1 MAFSPLSPHFVR
13 HLPRRGRQAVS
24 FRNHFLTCPTGEGVS
39 ECNELTEGEINLK
52 YSLHFLSKDT
62 LMRNSSKIIFMICSI
77 LLISGICL
85 RLALPSSTPLRLPQP
100 TPTQSI
106 LLLPLDSRPV
116 CSTMVQKLGAL
127 AGLNV
132 ILPPKACLDNYR
144 TPSDRQKLLQWL
156 QINQSKYDYSIIS
169 ADNLLHGGLLAARMN
184 TATPTEEDALLKHL
198 QQLSP
203 AKQQAIFSVIPRL
216 LVSDQLLPD
225 RWYQYQLMRYSQL
238 ADMVRITGSFALT
251 QELRRTEAK
260 IPAKVLDKYRSR
272 YQQSDRFNLGLLQLA
287 TDDRQITFGQDDAS
301 PIGLPHASAVKIQS
315 SIAAQKLQQQA
326 QLTYGA
332 DEIASLLLTRYYLQ
346 QSSWQPK
353 VYLHYTSPKAEGADM
368 PYMAVCVGA
377 ALRNQLKLMGASE
390 ASTPDSADLIC
401 YVNCGNDDFR
411 PSAKQAQEL
420 QQMLDKGYKVALID
434 SSANF
439 EAEELMLPQLLA
451 NNVQIN
457 KLAAYAAW
465 NTFSNSSGT
474 ALAQGLLF
482 CGRLRQL
489 QTAGADT
496 ERLAALYA
504 ANLNFTAERIL
515 EDYYYQKLVHPKL
528 RQKLEAF
535 GINPVEL
542 ASEDKTKT
550 EQYIQGKLSLQAY
563 KLLHD
568 NLGRTPFYQQNGH
581 SYYLRDLSVGTKLPW
596 ARIFEVELQV
606 WTDTGVKT
614 E

>member
-1 MAFSPLSPHFVR
+1 
-13 HLPRRGRQAVS
+13 
-24 FRNHFLTCPTGEGVS
+24 
-39 ECNELTEGEINLK
+39 
-52 YSLHFLSKDT
+52 
-62 LMRNSSKIIFMICSI
+62 MRNSSKIIFIICTI
-77 LLISGICL
+77 MLISGICL
-85 RLALPSSTPLRLPQP
+85 RLALPSSIPLRLAQP
-100 TPTQSI
+100 TPTQSV

-132 ILPPKACLDNYR
+132 ILPPKSYLDNYQ
-144 TPSDRQKLLQWL
+144 TPSGRQKLFPWL
-156 QINQSKYDYSIIS
+156 QKNQPFYDYSIIS
-169 ADNLLHGGLLAARMN
+169 ADNLLHGGLLAARRN
-184 TATPTEEDALLKHL
+184 TATPSEEDELLK
-198 QQLSP
+198 QLRQLP
-203 AKQQAIFSVIPRL
+203 ITRQQAIFSVIPRL

-238 ADMVRITGSFALT
+238 ADIVRITGSFALT

-272 YQQSDRFNLGLLQLA
+272 YQQSDRFNMGLLTLA
-287 TDDRQITFGQDDAS
+287 TDDRRITFGQDDAS
-301 PIGLPHASAVKIQS
+301 PIGLPHASAVKLQS
-315 SIAAQKLQQQA
+315 SIAAKKLQQQA

-332 DEIASLLLTRYYLQ
+332 DEIASLLLVRYYLQ
-346 QSSWQPK
+346 QSNWQPK
-353 VYLHYTSPKAEGADM
+353 VYLHYASPKAEGADM

-377 ALRNQLKLMGASE
+377 ALRNQLKLIGASE
-390 ASTPDSADLIC
+390 VSTPDSADLIC

-420 QQMLDKGYKVALID
+420 QQMLNQGYRVALVD

-439 EAEELMLPQLLA
+439 EAEELLLPQLLA
-451 NNVQIN
+451 NNVPIN

-496 ERLAALYA
+496 DQLAALYA

-515 EDYYYQKLVHPKL
+515 EDYYYQKLVHPQL
-528 RQKLEAF
+528 RQTLEAF
-535 GINPVEL
+535 GTNPVEL
-542 ASEDKTKT
+542 DSEDKTAT

-563 KLLHD
+563 RLLHD
-568 NLGRTPFYQQNGH
+568 NLGRTPFYQQNGQR
-581 SYYLRDLSVGTKLPW
+581 YYLRDLSVGVKLPW
-596 ARIFEVELQV
+596 ARIFEAELQV
-606 WTDTGVKT
+606 CTHTGVKT

>member
-1 MAFSPLSPHFVR
+1 
-13 HLPRRGRQAVS
+13 
-24 FRNHFLTCPTGEGVS
+24 
-39 ECNELTEGEINLK
+39 
-52 YSLHFLSKDT
+52 
-62 LMRNSSKIIFMICSI
+62 MRNSSKIIFIICSI

-85 RLALPSSTPLRLPQP
+85 RLALPSSTPLRLKQP
-100 TPTQSI
+100 APTQSI

-156 QINQSKYDYSIIS
+156 QTNQPKYDYSIIS

-184 TATPTEEDALLKHL
+184 TATPSEEDELLE
-198 QQLSP
+198 QLP
-203 AKQQAIFSVIPRL
+203 ITRQQAIFSVIPRL

-260 IPAKVLDKYRSR
+260 IPPKVLEKYRSR
-272 YQQSDRFNLGLLQLA
+272 YQQSDRFNLGLLKLA
-287 TDDRQITFGQDDAS
+287 TDDRRITFGQDDAS
-301 PIGLPHASAVKIQS
+301 PIGLPHASAVKLQS

-332 DEIASLLLTRYYLQ
+332 DEIASLLLVRYYLQ
-346 QSSWQPK
+346 QSNWQPK
-353 VYLHYTSPKAEGADM
+353 VYLHYSSPKAEGADM

-377 ALRNQLKLMGASE
+377 ALRNQLKLIGASE
-390 ASTPDSADLIC
+390 VSTPDSADLIC

-420 QQMLDKGYKVALID
+420 QQMLDQDYKVALID
-434 SSANF
+434 SSTNF
-439 EAEELMLPQLLA
+439 EAEELLLPQLLA
-451 NNVQIN
+451 NNVPIN

-489 QTAGADT
+489 QTAGADP
-496 ERLAALYA
+496 ERLAALFA

-515 EDYYYQKLVHPKL
+515 EDYYYQKLVHPQL
-528 RQKLEAF
+528 RQTLEAF
-535 GINPVEL
+535 GTNPVEL
-542 ASEDKTKT
+542 DSEDKTAT

-568 NLGRTPFYQQNGH
+568 NLGRTPFYQQNGQ
-581 SYYLRDLSVGTKLPW
+581 SYYLRDLSVGAKLPW

>member
-1 MAFSPLSPHFVR
+1 
-13 HLPRRGRQAVS
+13 
-24 FRNHFLTCPTGEGVS
+24 
-39 ECNELTEGEINLK
+39 
-52 YSLHFLSKDT
+52 
-62 LMRNSSKIIFMICSI
+62 MRNLSKIILIICSI
-77 LLISGICL
+77 LLVKGLCL
-85 RLALPSSTPLRLPQP
+85 HQALPSSTPLQLAQP
-100 TPTQSI
+100 TPTQSV

-116 CSTMVQKLGAL
+116 CSTMVQKLGTL

-132 ILPPKACLDNYR
+132 ILPPKSYLDNYQ
-144 TPSDRQKLLQWL
+144 TPSDRQKLFQWL
-156 QINQSKYDYSIIS
+156 QTNQLLCDYSIIS

-184 TATPTEEDALLKHL
+184 TATPSEEDELLK
-198 QQLSP
+198 QLRQLP
-203 AKQQAIFSVIPRL
+203 ITKQQAIFSVIPRL

-272 YQQSDRFNLGLLQLA
+272 YQQSDRFNLGLLKLA
-287 TDDRQITFGQDDAS
+287 TDDRRITFGQDDAS
-301 PIGLPHASAVKIQS
+301 PIGLPHASAVKLQS
-315 SIAAQKLQQQA
+315 SIAAQQKQKQA

-332 DEIASLLLTRYYLQ
+332 DEIATLLLTRYYLQ
-346 QSSWQPK
+346 QSGWQPK
-353 VYLHYTSPKAEGADM
+353 VYLHYASPEAEGADM

-377 ALRNQLKLMGASE
+377 ALRNQLKLMGVSE
-390 ASTPDSADLIC
+390 VSTPDSADLIC

-411 PSAKQAQEL
+411 PSAKQVQEL
-420 QQMLDKGYKVALID
+420 RQMLDQGYKVALVD

-439 EAEELMLPQLLA
+439 EAEELLLPQLLA
-451 NNVQIN
+451 NNVQVN

-496 ERLAALYA
+496 ERLAALFA

-515 EDYYYQKLVHPKL
+515 EDYYYQKLVHPQL

-542 ASEDKTKT
+542 DSEDKTAT

-568 NLGRTPFYQQNGH
+568 NLGRTPFYQQNGQ
-581 SYYLRDLSVGTKLPW
+581 SYYLRDLSVGAKLPW

-606 WTDTGVKT
+606 WTHTGVKT

>member
-1 MAFSPLSPHFVR
+1 
-13 HLPRRGRQAVS
+13 
-24 FRNHFLTCPTGEGVS
+24 
-39 ECNELTEGEINLK
+39 
-52 YSLHFLSKDT
+52 
-62 LMRNSSKIIFMICSI
+62 MRNSSKIIFIICTI
-77 LLISGICL
+77 MLISGIYL
-85 RLALPSSTPLRLPQP
+85 RLSLPSSTPLQLAQP
-100 TPTQSI
+100 TSTQSV

-116 CSTMVQKLGAL
+116 CSTMVQKLGTL

-132 ILPPKACLDNYR
+132 ILPPKSYLDNYQ
-144 TPSDRQKLLQWL
+144 TPSDRQKLFQWL
-156 QINQSKYDYSIIS
+156 QTNQLLCDYSIIS

-184 TATPTEEDALLKHL
+184 TATPSEEDELLKQL
-198 QQLSP
+198 QELP
-203 AKQQAIFSVIPRL
+203 ITKQQAIFSVIPRL

-272 YQQSDRFNLGLLQLA
+272 YQQSDRFNLGLLKLA

-301 PIGLPHASAVKIQS
+301 PIGLPHASAVRLQS
-315 SIAAQKLQQQA
+315 SITAQQKQKQA

-332 DEIASLLLTRYYLQ
+332 DEIATMLLTRYYLQ
-346 QSSWQPK
+346 QSGWQPK
-353 VYLHYTSPKAEGADM
+353 VYLHYASPEAEGTDM

-390 ASTPDSADLIC
+390 VSTPDSADLIC
-401 YVNCGNDDFR
+401 YVNCGNDDYR
-411 PSAKQAQEL
+411 PSAKQAQEI
-420 QQMLDKGYKVALID
+420 QQLLDQGYKIALVD

-439 EAEELMLPQLLA
+439 EAEELLLPQLLA
-451 NNVQIN
+451 NNVQVN

-489 QTAGADT
+489 QAAGADT

-515 EDYYYQKLVHPKL
+515 EDYYYQKLVHPPL
-528 RQKLEAF
+528 RQTLEAF
-535 GINPVEL
+535 GTNPVEL
-542 ASEDKTKT
+542 SSADKTAT

-563 KLLHD
+563 RLLHD
-568 NLGRTPFYQQNGH
+568 NLGRTPFYQQNGQ
-581 SYYLRDLSVGTKLPW
+581 SYYLRDLSVGAKLPW

-606 WTDTGVKT
+606 WTYTGVKT

>member
-1 MAFSPLSPHFVR
+1 
-13 HLPRRGRQAVS
+13 
-24 FRNHFLTCPTGEGVS
+24 
-39 ECNELTEGEINLK
+39 
-52 YSLHFLSKDT
+52 
-62 LMRNSSKIIFMICSI
+62 MRNSSKIILTICSI
-77 LLISGICL
+77 LLVAGICL
-85 RLALPSSTPLRLPQP
+85 RLSLPSSTPLKPAQP
-100 TPTQSI
+100 KATQSV

-116 CSTMVQKLGAL
+116 CSTMVQKLGTL
-127 AGLNV
+127 AGPNV
-132 ILPPKACLDNYR
+132 ILPPKSYLDNYQ
-144 TPSDRQKLLQWL
+144 TPSDRQKLFQWL
-156 QINQSKYDYSIIS
+156 QTNQPKYNYSIIS

-184 TATPTEEDALLKHL
+184 TATPSEEDDLLKQL
-198 QQLSP
+198 QELP
-203 AKQQAIFSVIPRL
+203 ITKQQAIFSVIPRL

-272 YQQSDRFNLGLLQLA
+272 YQQSDRFNLGLLKLA

-301 PIGLPHASAVKIQS
+301 PIGLPHASAVRLQS
-315 SIAAQKLQQQA
+315 SITAQQKQKQA

-332 DEIASLLLTRYYLQ
+332 DEIATLLLTRYYLQ
-346 QSSWQPK
+346 QSGWQPR
-353 VYLHYTSPKAEGADM
+353 VYLHYASPKAEGADM

-377 ALRNQLKLMGASE
+377 ALRNQLQLLGATE
-390 ASTPDSADLIC
+390 VTTPAAADLIC

-411 PSAKQAQEL
+411 PSAKQVQEL
-420 QQMLDKGYKVALID
+420 RQMLDQGYKVALVD

-439 EAEELMLPQLLA
+439 EAEELLLPQLLA
-451 NNVQIN
+451 NNVQVN

-489 QTAGADT
+489 QAADADT
-496 ERLAALYA
+496 DRLAALYA

-528 RQKLEAF
+528 RQTLEAF
-535 GINPVEL
+535 GTNPVKL
-542 ASEDKTKT
+542 DSEDKTAT

-568 NLGRTPFYQQNGH
+568 NLGRTPFYQQNGQ
-581 SYYLRDLSVGTKLPW
+581 SYYLRDLSVGIKLPW

-606 WTDTGVKT
+606 WTHTGVKT

>member
-1 MAFSPLSPHFVR
+1 
-13 HLPRRGRQAVS
+13 
-24 FRNHFLTCPTGEGVS
+24 
-39 ECNELTEGEINLK
+39 
-52 YSLHFLSKDT
+52 
-62 LMRNSSKIIFMICSI
+62 MRNSSKIIFIICSI

-85 RLALPSSTPLRLPQP
+85 RLALPSSTPLRLTQQP
-100 TPTQSI
+100 PTQSI

-132 ILPPKACLDNYR
+132 ILPPKSCLDNYR

-156 QINQSKYDYSIIS
+156 QTNQPKYDYSIIS

-184 TATPTEEDALLKHL
+184 TATPAEEDALLKQL
-198 QQLSP
+198 QQLAP
-203 AKQQAIFSVIPRL
+203 TKQQAIFSVIPRL

-272 YQQSDRFNLGLLQLA
+272 YQQSDRFNLGLLKLA
-287 TDDRQITFGQDDAS
+287 KNDRQITFGQDDAS
-301 PIGLPHASAVKIQS
+301 PIGLPHASAVRIQS

-332 DEIASLLLTRYYLQ
+332 DEIAAMLLTRYYLQ
-346 QSSWQPK
+346 QSGWQPK
-353 VYLHYTSPKAEGADM
+353 VYLHYASPKAEGADM

-377 ALRNQLKLMGASE
+377 ALRNQLKLIGASE

-401 YVNCGNDDFR
+401 YINCGNDDFR

-420 QQMLDKGYKVALID
+420 QQMLDQGYKVALID

-439 EAEELMLPQLLA
+439 EAEELLLPQLLA
-451 NNVQIN
+451 HNVQIN

-489 QTAGADT
+489 QAADT
-496 ERLAALYA
+496 DTAALYA

-528 RQKLEAF
+528 RQTLESF
-535 GINPVEL
+535 GTNPVEL
-542 ASEDKTKT
+542 DSEDKTAT

-568 NLGRTPFYQQNGH
+568 NLGRTPFYQQNEQ

>member
-1 MAFSPLSPHFVR
+1 
-13 HLPRRGRQAVS
+13 
-24 FRNHFLTCPTGEGVS
+24 
-39 ECNELTEGEINLK
+39 
-52 YSLHFLSKDT
+52 
-62 LMRNSSKIIFMICSI
+62 MRNSSKIIFIICTI
-77 LLISGICL
+77 MLISGICL
-85 RLALPSSTPLRLPQP
+85 RLALPSSIPLKLKQP
-100 TPTQSI
+100 TPTQSV

-132 ILPPKACLDNYR
+132 ILPPKSYLDNYQ
-144 TPSDRQKLLQWL
+144 TPSDRQKLFPWL
-156 QINQSKYDYSIIS
+156 QKNQPLYDYSIIS

-184 TATPTEEDALLKHL
+184 TATPSEEDELLK
-198 QQLSP
+198 QLP
-203 AKQQAIFSVIPRL
+203 ITRQQAIFSVIPRL

-238 ADMVRITGSFALT
+238 ADIVRITGSFALT

-272 YQQSDRFNLGLLQLA
+272 YQQSDRFNMGLLTLA
-287 TDDRQITFGQDDAS
+287 TDDRRITFGQDDAS
-301 PIGLPHASAVKIQS
+301 PIGLPHASAVKLQS

-332 DEIASLLLTRYYLQ
+332 DEIASLLLVRYYLQ
-346 QSSWQPK
+346 QSNWQPK
-353 VYLHYTSPKAEGADM
+353 VYLHYASPKAESADM

-377 ALRNQLKLMGASE
+377 ALRNQLKLIGASE
-390 ASTPDSADLIC
+390 VSTPDSADLIC

-420 QQMLDKGYKVALID
+420 QQMLNQGYRVALVD

-439 EAEELMLPQLLA
+439 EAEELLLPQLLA
-451 NNVQIN
+451 NNVPIN
-457 KLAAYAAW
+457 KLVAYAAW

-489 QTAGADT
+489 QTAGADP
-496 ERLAALYA
+496 ERLAALFA

-515 EDYYYQKLVHPKL
+515 EDYYYQKLVHPQL
-528 RQKLEAF
+528 RQTLEAF
-535 GINPVEL
+535 GTNPVEL
-542 ASEDKTKT
+542 DSEDKTAT
-550 EQYIQGKLSLQAY
+550 EQYIQGKISLQAY

-568 NLGRTPFYQQNGH
+568 NLGRTSFYQQNGQ
-581 SYYLRDLSVGTKLPW
+581 SYYLRDLSVGAKLPW

-606 WTDTGVKT
+606 WTHTGVKT

>member
-1 MAFSPLSPHFVR
+1 
-13 HLPRRGRQAVS
+13 
-24 FRNHFLTCPTGEGVS
+24 
-39 ECNELTEGEINLK
+39 
-52 YSLHFLSKDT
+52 
-62 LMRNSSKIIFMICSI
+62 MRNSSKIIFIICSI

-85 RLALPSSTPLRLPQP
+85 RLSLPSSTPLQLAQP
-100 TPTQSI
+100 KATQSV

-132 ILPPKACLDNYR
+132 ILPPKSYLDNYQ
-144 TPSDRQKLLQWL
+144 TPSDRQKLFPWL
-156 QINQSKYDYSIIS
+156 QKNQLLCDYSIIS

-184 TATPTEEDALLKHL
+184 TATPSEEDALLKHL
-198 QQLSP
+198 QELS
-203 AKQQAIFSVIPRL
+203 ATKRQAIFSVIPRL

-260 IPAKVLDKYRSR
+260 IPPKVLEKYRSR
-272 YQQSDRFNLGLLQLA
+272 YQQSDRFNLGLLRLA
-287 TDDRQITFGQDDAS
+287 ADNILITFGQDDAS
-301 PIGLPHASAVKIQS
+301 PIGLPHASAARLQS
-315 SIAAQKLQQQA
+315 SIAAQQKQKQA

-332 DEIASLLLTRYYLQ
+332 DEIAALLLTRYYMQ
-346 QSSWQPK
+346 QSGWQPS
-353 VYLHYTSPKAEGADM
+353 VYLKYASAHSEGADM

-377 ALRNQLKLMGASE
+377 ALRNQLQLIGATE
-390 ASTPDSADLIC
+390 VTTPAAADLIC
-401 YVNCGNDDFR
+401 YVNCGNDDYR
-411 PSAKQAQEL
+411 PSAKQAQEI
-420 QQMLDKGYKVALID
+420 QQLLNQGYKVALVD

-439 EAEELMLPQLLA
+439 EAEELLLPQLLA
-451 NNVQIN
+451 NNVQVN

-489 QTAGADT
+489 QTAGAAADQ
-496 ERLAALYA
+496 LAALFA

-515 EDYYYQKLVHPKL
+515 EDYYYQKLVHPQL
-528 RQKLEAF
+528 RQTLEAF
-535 GINPVEL
+535 GTNPVEL
-542 ASEDKTKT
+542 DSEDKTAT

-563 KLLHD
+563 RLLHD
-568 NLGRTPFYQQNGH
+568 NLGRTPFYQQHGQ
-581 SYYLRDLSVGTKLPW
+581 SYYLRDLSVGAKLPW

-606 WTDTGVKT
+606 WTHTGVKT

>member
-1 MAFSPLSPHFVR
+1 
-13 HLPRRGRQAVS
+13 
-24 FRNHFLTCPTGEGVS
+24 
-39 ECNELTEGEINLK
+39 
-52 YSLHFLSKDT
+52 
-62 LMRNSSKIIFMICSI
+62 
-77 LLISGICL
+77 
-85 RLALPSSTPLRLPQP
+85 
-100 TPTQSI
+100 
-106 LLLPLDSRPV
+106 
-116 CSTMVQKLGAL
+116 MVQKLGAL

-132 ILPPKACLDNYR
+132 ILPPKSYLDNYQ
-144 TPSDRQKLLQWL
+144 TPSDRQKLFPWL
-156 QINQSKYDYSIIS
+156 QKNQPLCDYSIIS

-184 TATPTEEDALLKHL
+184 TATPSEEDELLKHL
-198 QQLSP
+198 QELS
-203 AKQQAIFSVIPRL
+203 ATKRQAIFSVIPRL

-272 YQQSDRFNLGLLQLA
+272 YQQSNRFNMGLLKLA

-301 PIGLPHASAVKIQS
+301 PIGLPHASAVKLQS

-332 DEIASLLLTRYYLQ
+332 DEIASLLLVRYYLQ
-346 QSSWQPK
+346 QSNWQPK
-353 VYLHYTSPKAEGADM
+353 VYLHYASPKAESADM
-368 PYMAVCVGA
+368 PYMAVCAGA
-377 ALRNQLKLMGASE
+377 ALRNQLQLIGATE
-390 ASTPDSADLIC
+390 VTTPAAADLIC
-401 YVNCGNDDFR
+401 YVNCGNDDYR
-411 PSAKQAQEL
+411 PSAKQAQEI
-420 QQMLDKGYKVALID
+420 QQLLNQGYKVALVD

-439 EAEELMLPQLLA
+439 EAEELLLPQLLA
-451 NNVQIN
+451 HNVQIN
-457 KLAAYAAW
+457 RLAAYAAW

-515 EDYYYQKLVHPKL
+515 EDYYYQKLVHPQL
-528 RQKLEAF
+528 RQTLEAF
-535 GINPVEL
+535 GTNPVEL
-542 ASEDKTKT
+542 DSEDKTAT

-568 NLGRTPFYQQNGH
+568 NLGRTPFYQQNGQ
-581 SYYLRDLSVGTKLPW
+581 SYYLRDLSVGAKLPW

>member
-1 MAFSPLSPHFVR
+1 
-13 HLPRRGRQAVS
+13 
-24 FRNHFLTCPTGEGVS
+24 
-39 ECNELTEGEINLK
+39 
-52 YSLHFLSKDT
+52 
-62 LMRNSSKIIFMICSI
+62 MRKSSKIILTICSI
-77 LLISGICL
+77 LLVAGICL
-85 RLALPSSTPLRLPQP
+85 RLSLPSSTPYQLKQP
-100 TPTQSI
+100 EATQSV

-132 ILPPKACLDNYR
+132 ILPPKSYLDNYQ
-144 TPSDRQKLLQWL
+144 TPSDRQKLFQWL
-156 QINQSKYDYSIIS
+156 QTNQLLCDYSIIS

-184 TATPTEEDALLKHL
+184 TATPSEEDELLKHL
-198 QQLSP
+198 QELS
-203 AKQQAIFSVIPRL
+203 ATKRQAIFSVIPRL

-272 YQQSDRFNLGLLQLA
+272 YQQSDRFNLGLLKLA

-301 PIGLPHASAVKIQS
+301 PIGLPHASAVRLQS
-315 SIAAQKLQQQA
+315 SITAQQKQKQA

-332 DEIASLLLTRYYLQ
+332 DEIATLLLTRYYLQ
-346 QSSWQPK
+346 QSGWQPR
-353 VYLHYTSPKAEGADM
+353 VYLHYASPEAEGADM
-368 PYMAVCVGA
+368 PYMAVCVGS
-377 ALRNQLKLMGASE
+377 ALRNQLQLLGAIE
-390 ASTPDSADLIC
+390 VTTPAAADLIC
-401 YVNCGNDDFR
+401 YINCGNDDYR
-411 PSAKQAQEL
+411 PSTKQAQEI
-420 QQMLDKGYKVALID
+420 QQLLDQGYKVALVD

-439 EAEELMLPQLLA
+439 EAEELLLPQLLA
-451 NNVQIN
+451 HNVQIN
-457 KLAAYAAW
+457 RLAAYAAW

-489 QTAGADT
+489 QAAGAAADQ
-496 ERLAALYA
+496 LAALYA

-528 RQKLEAF
+528 RQTLEAF
-535 GINPVEL
+535 GTNPVEL
-542 ASEDKTKT
+542 DSEDKTAT

-568 NLGRTPFYQQNGH
+568 NLGRMPFFQQNGQ
-581 SYYLRDLSVGTKLPW
+581 SYYLRDLSVGIKLPW

-606 WTDTGVKT
+606 WTHTGVKT

>member
-1 MAFSPLSPHFVR
+1 
-13 HLPRRGRQAVS
+13 
-24 FRNHFLTCPTGEGVS
+24 
-39 ECNELTEGEINLK
+39 
-52 YSLHFLSKDT
+52 
-62 LMRNSSKIIFMICSI
+62 MRNSSKIIFIICTI
-77 LLISGICL
+77 MLISGICL
-85 RLALPSSTPLRLPQP
+85 RLALPSSTPLRLKQQP
-100 TPTQSI
+100 PTQSI

-156 QINQSKYDYSIIS
+156 QTNQPKYDYSIIS
-169 ADNLLHGGLLAARMN
+169 ADNLLHGGLLSARMN
-184 TATPTEEDALLKHL
+184 TATPSEEDELLE
-198 QQLSP
+198 QLP
-203 AKQQAIFSVIPRL
+203 ITRQQAIFSVIPRL

-260 IPAKVLDKYRSR
+260 IPPKVLEKYRSR
-272 YQQSDRFNLGLLQLA
+272 YQQSDRFNLGLLKLA
-287 TDDRQITFGQDDAS
+287 TDDRRITFGQDDAS
-301 PIGLPHASAVKIQS
+301 PIGLPHASAVKLQS

-332 DEIASLLLTRYYLQ
+332 DEIASLLLVRYYLQ
-346 QSSWQPK
+346 QSNWQPK
-353 VYLHYTSPKAEGADM
+353 VYLHYASPKTESADM

-377 ALRNQLKLMGASE
+377 ALRNQLKLIGASE
-390 ASTPDSADLIC
+390 VSTPDSADLIC

-420 QQMLDKGYKVALID
+420 QQMLDQDYKVALID
-434 SSANF
+434 SSTNF
-439 EAEELMLPQLLA
+439 EAEELLLPQLLA
-451 NNVQIN
+451 NNVPIN

-489 QTAGADT
+489 QTAGADP
-496 ERLAALYA
+496 ERLAALFA

-515 EDYYYQKLVHPKL
+515 EDYYYQKLVHPQL
-528 RQKLEAF
+528 RQTLEAF
-535 GINPVEL
+535 GTNPVEL
-542 ASEDKTKT
+542 DSEDKTAT

-568 NLGRTPFYQQNGH
+568 NLGRTPFYQQNGQ
-581 SYYLRDLSVGTKLPW
+581 SYYLRDLSVGAKLPW

-606 WTDTGVKT
+606 WTHTGVKT

>member
-1 MAFSPLSPHFVR
+1 
-13 HLPRRGRQAVS
+13 
-24 FRNHFLTCPTGEGVS
+24 
-39 ECNELTEGEINLK
+39 
-52 YSLHFLSKDT
+52 
-62 LMRNSSKIIFMICSI
+62 MRNSSKIILTICSI
-77 LLISGICL
+77 LLIAGICL
-85 RLALPSSTPLRLPQP
+85 RLSLPSSTPLKLAQP
-100 TPTQSI
+100 KATQSV

-116 CSTMVQKLGAL
+116 CSTMVQKLGTL

-132 ILPPKACLDNYR
+132 ILPPKSYLDNYQ
-144 TPSDRQKLLQWL
+144 TPSDRQKLFQWL
-156 QINQSKYDYSIIS
+156 QTNQLLCDYSIIS

-184 TATPTEEDALLKHL
+184 TATPSEEDELLKQL
-198 QQLSP
+198 QELP
-203 AKQQAIFSVIPRL
+203 ITKQQAIFSVIPRL

-272 YQQSDRFNLGLLQLA
+272 YQQSDRFNLGLLKLA

-301 PIGLPHASAVKIQS
+301 PIGLPHASAVKLQS
-315 SIAAQKLQQQA
+315 SIAAQQKQKQA

-332 DEIASLLLTRYYLQ
+332 DEIATLLLTRYYLQ
-346 QSSWQPK
+346 QSGWQPK
-353 VYLHYTSPKAEGADM
+353 VYLHYASPEAEGTDM

-377 ALRNQLKLMGASE
+377 ALRNQLKLIGASE
-390 ASTPDSADLIC
+390 VSTPDSADLIC

-411 PSAKQAQEL
+411 PSAKQVQEL
-420 QQMLDKGYKVALID
+420 QQMLDHGYKVALID

-439 EAEELMLPQLLA
+439 EAEELLLPQLLA
-451 NNVQIN
+451 HNVQIN
-457 KLAAYAAW
+457 RLVAYAAW

-489 QTAGADT
+489 QTAGAAAD
-496 ERLAALYA
+496 RLAALYA

-528 RQKLEAF
+528 RQTLEAF
-535 GINPVEL
+535 GTDPVEL
-542 ASEDKTKT
+542 DSEDKTAT
-550 EQYIQGKLSLQAY
+550 EQYIQSRLSLQAY

-568 NLGRTPFYQQNGH
+568 NLGRTPFYQQNGQ
-581 SYYLRDLSVGTKLPW
+581 SYYLRDLSVGAKLPW
-596 ARIFEVELQV
+596 ARIFEVELQI
-606 WTDTGVKT
+606 WTHTGVKT

>member
-1 MAFSPLSPHFVR
+1 
-13 HLPRRGRQAVS
+13 
-24 FRNHFLTCPTGEGVS
+24 
-39 ECNELTEGEINLK
+39 
-52 YSLHFLSKDT
+52 
-62 LMRNSSKIIFMICSI
+62 MRNSSKIILTICSI
-77 LLISGICL
+77 LLVAGICL
-85 RLALPSSTPLRLPQP
+85 RLSLPSSTPYQLKQP
-100 TPTQSI
+100 EATQSV

-116 CSTMVQKLGAL
+116 CSTMVQKLGTL

-132 ILPPKACLDNYR
+132 ILPPKSYLDNYQM
-144 TPSDRQKLLQWL
+144 PSDRQKLFQWL
-156 QINQSKYDYSIIS
+156 QANKPLYDYSIIS

-184 TATPTEEDALLKHL
+184 TATPSEEDELLKHL
-198 QQLSP
+198 QELS
-203 AKQQAIFSVIPRL
+203 ATKRQAIFSVIPRL

-260 IPAKVLDKYRSR
+260 IPAKVLEKYRSR
-272 YQQSDRFNLGLLQLA
+272 YQQSDRFNLGLLKLA

-301 PIGLPHASAVKIQS
+301 PIGLPHASAVRLQS
-315 SIAAQKLQQQA
+315 SITAQQKQKQA

-332 DEIASLLLTRYYLQ
+332 DEIAAMLLTRYYLQ
-346 QSSWQPK
+346 QSGWQPK
-353 VYLHYTSPKAEGADM
+353 IYLHYASPKAESADM

-377 ALRNQLKLMGASE
+377 ALRNQLKLIGASE
-390 ASTPDSADLIC
+390 ANTPDSADLIC
-401 YVNCGNDDFR
+401 YINCGNDDYR
-411 PSAKQAQEL
+411 PSAKQAQEI
-420 QQMLDKGYKVALID
+420 QQLLDQGYKVALVD

-439 EAEELMLPQLLA
+439 EAEELLLPQLLA
-451 NNVQIN
+451 HNVQIN
-457 KLAAYAAW
+457 RLAAYAAW

-489 QTAGADT
+489 QAADADT
-496 ERLAALYA
+496 DRLAALYA

-515 EDYYYQKLVHPKL
+515 EDYYYQKLVHPPL
-528 RQKLEAF
+528 RQTLESF
-535 GINPVEL
+535 GTNPVEL
-542 ASEDKTKT
+542 SSADKTAT

-563 KLLHD
+563 RLLHD
-568 NLGRTPFYQQNGH
+568 NLSRTPFYQQNGQ
-581 SYYLRDLSVGTKLPW
+581 SYYLSDLSVGIKLPW

-606 WTDTGVKT
+606 WTHTGVKT

>member
-1 MAFSPLSPHFVR
+1 
-13 HLPRRGRQAVS
+13 
-24 FRNHFLTCPTGEGVS
+24 
-39 ECNELTEGEINLK
+39 
-52 YSLHFLSKDT
+52 
-62 LMRNSSKIIFMICSI
+62 MRNSSKIIFIICTI
-77 LLISGICL
+77 MLISGICL
-85 RLALPSSTPLRLPQP
+85 RLALPSSTPLRLPQQP
-100 TPTQSI
+100 PTQSI

-132 ILPPKACLDNYR
+132 ILPPKVCLDNYR

-156 QINQSKYDYSIIS
+156 QTNQPKYDYSIIS

-184 TATPTEEDALLKHL
+184 TATPAEEDALLK
-198 QQLSP
+198 QLAP
-203 AKQQAIFSVIPRL
+203 TKQQAIFSVIPRL

-272 YQQSDRFNLGLLQLA
+272 YQQSDRFNLGLLKLT
-287 TDDRQITFGQDDAS
+287 TDERQITFGQDDAS
-301 PIGLPHASAVKIQS
+301 PIGLPHASAVKLQS

-346 QSSWQPK
+346 QNGWQPK
-353 VYLHYTSPKAEGADM
+353 VYLHYASPQAESADM

-377 ALRNQLKLMGASE
+377 ALRNQLKLIGASE
-390 ASTPDSADLIC
+390 ANTPDSADLIC
-401 YVNCGNDDFR
+401 YINCGNDDFR
-411 PSAKQAQEL
+411 PSATQAQEL
-420 QQMLDKGYKVALID
+420 QQMLDQGYNVALID

-439 EAEELMLPQLLA
+439 EAEELLLPQLLA
-451 NNVQIN
+451 HNVQIN

-496 ERLAALYA
+496 DRLAALYA
-504 ANLNFTAERIL
+504 ANLNFTTERIL

-528 RQKLEAF
+528 RQTLEAF
-535 GINPVEL
+535 GTDPVEL
-542 ASEDKTKT
+542 DSEDKTAT
-550 EQYIQGKLSLQAY
+550 EQHIQGKLSLQAY

-568 NLGRTPFYQQNGH
+568 NLGRTPFYRQNSR

-596 ARIFEVELQV
+596 SRIFEVELQV
-606 WTDTGVKT
+606 WTHTGVKT

>member
-1 MAFSPLSPHFVR
+1 
-13 HLPRRGRQAVS
+13 
-24 FRNHFLTCPTGEGVS
+24 
-39 ECNELTEGEINLK
+39 
-52 YSLHFLSKDT
+52 
-62 LMRNSSKIIFMICSI
+62 MRNLSKIIFIICSI
-77 LLISGICL
+77 MLISGICL
-85 RLALPSSTPLRLPQP
+85 RLALPSSTPLRLTQP
-100 TPTQSI
+100 APTQSI

-156 QINQSKYDYSIIS
+156 QTNQPKYDYSIIS
-169 ADNLLHGGLLAARMN
+169 ADNLLHGGLLSARMN
-184 TATPTEEDALLKHL
+184 TATPSEEDELLE
-198 QQLSP
+198 QLP
-203 AKQQAIFSVIPRL
+203 ITRQQAIFSVIPRL

-260 IPAKVLDKYRSR
+260 IPPKVLEKYRSR
-272 YQQSDRFNLGLLQLA
+272 YQQSDRFNLGLLKLA
-287 TDDRQITFGQDDAS
+287 TDDRRITFGQDDAS
-301 PIGLPHASAVKIQS
+301 PIGLPHASAVKLQS

-332 DEIASLLLTRYYLQ
+332 DEIASLLLVRYYLQ
-346 QSSWQPK
+346 QSNWQPK
-353 VYLHYTSPKAEGADM
+353 VYLHYASPKAEGADM

-377 ALRNQLKLMGASE
+377 ALRNQLKLIGASE
-390 ASTPDSADLIC
+390 VSTPDSADLIC

-420 QQMLDKGYKVALID
+420 QQMLDQDYKVALID
-434 SSANF
+434 SSTNF
-439 EAEELMLPQLLA
+439 EAEELLLPQLLA
-451 NNVQIN
+451 NNVPIN

-489 QTAGADT
+489 QTAGADP
-496 ERLAALYA
+496 ERLAALFA

-515 EDYYYQKLVHPKL
+515 EDYYYQKLVHPQL
-528 RQKLEAF
+528 RQTLEAF
-535 GINPVEL
+535 GTNPVEL
-542 ASEDKTKT
+542 DSEDKTAT

-568 NLGRTPFYQQNGH
+568 NLGRTPFYQQNGQ
-581 SYYLRDLSVGTKLPW
+581 SYYLRDLSVGAKLPW

>member
-1 MAFSPLSPHFVR
+1 
-13 HLPRRGRQAVS
+13 
-24 FRNHFLTCPTGEGVS
+24 
-39 ECNELTEGEINLK
+39 
-52 YSLHFLSKDT
+52 
-62 LMRNSSKIIFMICSI
+62 MRKLSKIIFIVCSI

-85 RLALPSSTPLRLPQP
+85 RLSLPSSTPLQLAQP
-100 TPTQSI
+100 TPTQSV

-116 CSTMVQKLGAL
+116 CSTMVQKLGTL

-132 ILPPKACLDNYR
+132 ILPPKSYLDNYQ
-144 TPSDRQKLLQWL
+144 TPSDRQKLFQWL
-156 QINQSKYDYSIIS
+156 QTNQLLCDYSIIS

-184 TATPTEEDALLKHL
+184 TATPSEEDELLKHL
-198 QQLSP
+198 QELS
-203 AKQQAIFSVIPRL
+203 ATKRQAIFSVIPRL

-272 YQQSDRFNLGLLQLA
+272 YQQSDRFNQGLLKLA
-287 TDDRQITFGQDDAS
+287 KNDRQITFGQDDAS
-301 PIGLPHASAVKIQS
+301 PIGLPHASAVRLQS
-315 SIAAQKLQQQA
+315 SIAAKKLQQQA

-332 DEIASLLLTRYYLQ
+332 DEIAAMLLTRYYLQ
-346 QSSWQPK
+346 QSGWQPK
-353 VYLHYTSPKAEGADM
+353 VYLHYASPKAEGADM

-377 ALRNQLKLMGASE
+377 ALRNQLKLIGATE
-390 ASTPDSADLIC
+390 VTTPAAADLIC
-401 YVNCGNDDFR
+401 YINCGNDDYR
-411 PSAKQAQEL
+411 PSTKQAQEI
-420 QQMLDKGYKVALID
+420 QQLLDQGYKVALVD

-439 EAEELMLPQLLA
+439 EAEELLLPQLLA
-451 NNVQIN
+451 HNVQIN
-457 KLAAYAAW
+457 RLAAYAAW
-465 NTFSNSSGT
+465 NTFSNLSGT

-489 QTAGADT
+489 QAAGAAADQ
-496 ERLAALYA
+496 LAALYA

-528 RQKLEAF
+528 RQTLEAF
-535 GINPVEL
+535 GTNPVEL
-542 ASEDKTKT
+542 DSEDKTAT

-568 NLGRTPFYQQNGH
+568 NLGRMPFFQQNGQ
-581 SYYLRDLSVGTKLPW
+581 SYYLRDLSVGIKLPW

-606 WTDTGVKT
+606 WTHTGVKT

>member
-1 MAFSPLSPHFVR
+1 
-13 HLPRRGRQAVS
+13 
-24 FRNHFLTCPTGEGVS
+24 
-39 ECNELTEGEINLK
+39 
-52 YSLHFLSKDT
+52 
-62 LMRNSSKIIFMICSI
+62 MRNSSKIIFIICSI

-85 RLALPSSTPLRLPQP
+85 RLVLPSSTPLRLKQQP
-100 TPTQSI
+100 PTQSI

-156 QINQSKYDYSIIS
+156 QTNQPKYDYSIIS
-169 ADNLLHGGLLAARMN
+169 ADNLLHGGLLSARMN
-184 TATPTEEDALLKHL
+184 TATPSEEDELLE
-198 QQLSP
+198 QLP
-203 AKQQAIFSVIPRL
+203 ITRQQAIFSVIPRL
-216 LVSDQLLPD
+216 RVSDQLLPD

-260 IPAKVLDKYRSR
+260 IPPKVLEKYRSR
-272 YQQSDRFNLGLLQLA
+272 YQQSDRFNLGLLKLA
-287 TDDRQITFGQDDAS
+287 TDDRRITFGQDDAS
-301 PIGLPHASAVKIQS
+301 PIGLPHASAVKLQS

-332 DEIASLLLTRYYLQ
+332 DEIASLLLVRYYLQ
-346 QSSWQPK
+346 QSNWQPK
-353 VYLHYTSPKAEGADM
+353 VYLHYASPKAEGADM

-377 ALRNQLKLMGASE
+377 ALRNQLKLIGASE
-390 ASTPDSADLIC
+390 VSTPDSADLIC

-420 QQMLDKGYKVALID
+420 QQMLDQDYKVALID
-434 SSANF
+434 SSTNF
-439 EAEELMLPQLLA
+439 EAEELLLPQLLA
-451 NNVQIN
+451 NNVPIN

-489 QTAGADT
+489 QTAGADPK
-496 ERLAALYA
+496 RLAALFA

-528 RQKLEAF
+528 RQTLEAF
-535 GINPVEL
+535 GTNPVEL
-542 ASEDKTKT
+542 DSEDKTAT

-581 SYYLRDLSVGTKLPW
+581 SYYLRDLSVGAKLPW

>member
-1 MAFSPLSPHFVR
+1 
-13 HLPRRGRQAVS
+13 
-24 FRNHFLTCPTGEGVS
+24 
-39 ECNELTEGEINLK
+39 
-52 YSLHFLSKDT
+52 
-62 LMRNSSKIIFMICSI
+62 MRNSSKIIFIICTI
-77 LLISGICL
+77 MLISDIYL
-85 RLALPSSTPLRLPQP
+85 RLSLPSSTPLQLAQP
-100 TPTQSI
+100 TSTQSV

-116 CSTMVQKLGAL
+116 CSTMVQKLGTL

-132 ILPPKACLDNYR
+132 ILPPKSYLDNYQ
-144 TPSDRQKLLQWL
+144 TPSDRQKLFQWL
-156 QINQSKYDYSIIS
+156 QTNQLLCDYSIIS

-184 TATPTEEDALLKHL
+184 TATPSEEDELLKQL
-198 QQLSP
+198 QELP
-203 AKQQAIFSVIPRL
+203 ITKQQAIFSVIPRL

-272 YQQSDRFNLGLLQLA
+272 YQQSDRFNLGLLKLA

-301 PIGLPHASAVKIQS
+301 PIGLPHASAVRLQS
-315 SIAAQKLQQQA
+315 SITAQQKQKQA

-332 DEIASLLLTRYYLQ
+332 DEIATMLLTRYYLQ
-346 QSSWQPK
+346 QSGWQPK
-353 VYLHYTSPKAEGADM
+353 VYLHYASPEAEGTDM

-390 ASTPDSADLIC
+390 VSTPDSADLIC
-401 YVNCGNDDFR
+401 YVNCGNDDYR
-411 PSAKQAQEL
+411 PSAKQAQEI
-420 QQMLDKGYKVALID
+420 QQLLDQGYKIALVD

-439 EAEELMLPQLLA
+439 EAEELLLPQLLA
-451 NNVQIN
+451 NNVQVN

-489 QTAGADT
+489 QAADADT
-496 ERLAALYA
+496 DRLAALYA

-528 RQKLEAF
+528 RQTLEAF
-535 GINPVEL
+535 GTNPVEL
-542 ASEDKTKT
+542 DSEDKTAT

-568 NLGRTPFYQQNGH
+568 NLGRTPFYQQNGQ
-581 SYYLRDLSVGTKLPW
+581 SYYLRNLSVGIKLPW

>member
-1 MAFSPLSPHFVR
+1 
-13 HLPRRGRQAVS
+13 
-24 FRNHFLTCPTGEGVS
+24 
-39 ECNELTEGEINLK
+39 
-52 YSLHFLSKDT
+52 
-62 LMRNSSKIIFMICSI
+62 MRNLSKIIFIICSI
-77 LLISGICL
+77 MLISGICL
-85 RLALPSSTPLRLPQP
+85 RLALPSSTPLRLTQP
-100 TPTQSI
+100 APTQSI

-156 QINQSKYDYSIIS
+156 QTNQPKYDYSIIS
-169 ADNLLHGGLLAARMN
+169 ADNLLHGGLLSARMN
-184 TATPTEEDALLKHL
+184 TATPSEEDELLE
-198 QQLSP
+198 QLP
-203 AKQQAIFSVIPRL
+203 ITRQQAIFSVIPRL

-260 IPAKVLDKYRSR
+260 IPPKVLEKYRSR
-272 YQQSDRFNLGLLQLA
+272 YQQSDRFNLGLLKLA
-287 TDDRQITFGQDDAS
+287 TDDRRITFGQDDAS
-301 PIGLPHASAVKIQS
+301 PIGLPHASAVKLQS

-332 DEIASLLLTRYYLQ
+332 DEIAAMLLTRYYLQ
-346 QSSWQPK
+346 QSRWQPK
-353 VYLHYTSPKAEGADM
+353 VYLHYASPKAEGADM

-390 ASTPDSADLIC
+390 VSTPDSADLIC

-420 QQMLDKGYKVALID
+420 KQMLDKGYKVALID

-439 EAEELMLPQLLA
+439 EAEELLLPQLLA
-451 NNVQIN
+451 HNVQIN

-489 QTAGADT
+489 QTAGAAAD
-496 ERLAALYA
+496 RLAALYA

-515 EDYYYQKLVHPKL
+515 EDYYYQKLVHPQL
-528 RQKLEAF
+528 RQTLESF

-542 ASEDKTKT
+542 DSEDKTAT
-550 EQYIQGKLSLQAY
+550 EQYIQRKLSLQAY

-568 NLGRTPFYQQNGH
+568 NLGRTPFYQQNGQ

-596 ARIFEVELQV
+596 ARIFEAELQV
-606 WTDTGVKT
+606 WTHTGLKT

>member
-1 MAFSPLSPHFVR
+1 
-13 HLPRRGRQAVS
+13 
-24 FRNHFLTCPTGEGVS
+24 
-39 ECNELTEGEINLK
+39 
-52 YSLHFLSKDT
+52 
-62 LMRNSSKIIFMICSI
+62 MRNSSKIIFIICSI

-85 RLALPSSTPLRLPQP
+85 RLALPSSTPLRLKQQP
-100 TPTQSI
+100 PTQSI

-156 QINQSKYDYSIIS
+156 QTNQPKYDYSIIS
-169 ADNLLHGGLLAARMN
+169 ADNLLHGGLLSARMN
-184 TATPTEEDALLKHL
+184 TATPSEEDELLE
-198 QQLSP
+198 QLP
-203 AKQQAIFSVIPRL
+203 ITRQQAIFSVIPRL

-260 IPAKVLDKYRSR
+260 IPPKVLEKYRSR
-272 YQQSDRFNLGLLQLA
+272 YQQSDRFNLGLLKLA
-287 TDDRQITFGQDDAS
+287 TDDRRITFGQDDAS
-301 PIGLPHASAVKIQS
+301 PIGLPHASAVKLQS

-332 DEIASLLLTRYYLQ
+332 DEIASLLLVRYYLQ
-346 QSSWQPK
+346 QSNWQPK
-353 VYLHYTSPKAEGADM
+353 VYLHYASPKAEGADM

-377 ALRNQLKLMGASE
+377 ALRNQLKLIGASE
-390 ASTPDSADLIC
+390 VSTPDSADLIC

-420 QQMLDKGYKVALID
+420 QQMLDQDYKVALID
-434 SSANF
+434 SSTNF
-439 EAEELMLPQLLA
+439 EAEELLLPQLLA
-451 NNVQIN
+451 NNVPIN

-489 QTAGADT
+489 QTAGADP
-496 ERLAALYA
+496 ERLAALFA

-515 EDYYYQKLVHPKL
+515 EDYYYQKLVHPQL
-528 RQKLEAF
+528 RQTLEAF
-535 GINPVEL
+535 GTNPVEL
-542 ASEDKTKT
+542 DSEDKTAT

-568 NLGRTPFYQQNGH
+568 NLGRTPFYQQNGQ
-581 SYYLRDLSVGTKLPW
+581 SYYLRDLSVSAKLPW
-596 ARIFEVELQV
+596 ARIFEVKLQV

>member
-1 MAFSPLSPHFVR
+1 
-13 HLPRRGRQAVS
+13 
-24 FRNHFLTCPTGEGVS
+24 
-39 ECNELTEGEINLK
+39 
-52 YSLHFLSKDT
+52 
-62 LMRNSSKIIFMICSI
+62 MRNLSKIILIICSI
-77 LLISGICL
+77 LLVTSLCL
-85 RLALPSSTPLRLPQP
+85 HQALPSSIPLKLKQP
-100 TPTQSI
+100 TSTQSI

-132 ILPPKACLDNYR
+132 ILPPKSYLDNYQ
-144 TPSDRQKLLQWL
+144 TPSDRQKLFQWL
-156 QINQSKYDYSIIS
+156 QKNQPLYDYSIIS

-184 TATPTEEDALLKHL
+184 TATPSEEDELLKHL
-198 QQLSP
+198 QELS
-203 AKQQAIFSVIPRL
+203 ATKRQAIFSVIPRL

-238 ADMVRITGSFALT
+238 ADIVRITGSFALT

-272 YQQSDRFNLGLLQLA
+272 YQQSDRFNLGLLKLA

-301 PIGLPHASAVKIQS
+301 PIGLPHASAVKLQS
-315 SIAAQKLQQQA
+315 SITAQQKQKQA

-332 DEIASLLLTRYYLQ
+332 DEIATLLLTRYYLQ
-346 QSSWQPK
+346 QSGWQPK
-353 VYLHYTSPKAEGADM
+353 VYLHYASPEAEGADM

-377 ALRNQLKLMGASE
+377 ALRNQLKLMGVSE
-390 ASTPDSADLIC
+390 VSTPDSADLIC

-411 PSAKQAQEL
+411 PSAKQVQEL
-420 QQMLDKGYKVALID
+420 RQMLDQGYKVALVD

-439 EAEELMLPQLLA
+439 EAEELLLPQLLA
-451 NNVQIN
+451 NNVQVN

-474 ALAQGLLF
+474 ALAQGLLL

-489 QTAGADT
+489 QAAGAAA
-496 ERLAALYA
+496 EQLAALYA
-504 ANLNFTAERIL
+504 ANLSFTTERIL
-515 EDYYYQKLVHPKL
+515 EDYYYQKLVHPQL

-542 ASEDKTKT
+542 DSEDKTAT

-568 NLGRTPFYQQNGH
+568 NLGRTPFYQQNGQ
-581 SYYLRDLSVGTKLPW
+581 SYYLRDLSVGAKLPW
-596 ARIFEVELQV
+596 TRIFEVELQV

-614 E
+614 K

>member
-1 MAFSPLSPHFVR
+1 
-13 HLPRRGRQAVS
+13 
-24 FRNHFLTCPTGEGVS
+24 
-39 ECNELTEGEINLK
+39 
-52 YSLHFLSKDT
+52 
-62 LMRNSSKIIFMICSI
+62 MRNLSKIILIICSI
-77 LLISGICL
+77 LLVKGLCL
-85 RLALPSSTPLRLPQP
+85 HQALPSSIPLKLKQP

-116 CSTMVQKLGAL
+116 CSTMVQKLGTL
-127 AGLNV
+127 ASLNV
-132 ILPPKACLDNYR
+132 ILPPKSYLDNYQ
-144 TPSDRQKLLQWL
+144 TPSDRQKLFPWL
-156 QINQSKYDYSIIS
+156 QKNQLLCDYSIIS

-184 TATPTEEDALLKHL
+184 TATPSEEDELLK
-198 QQLSP
+198 QLRQLP
-203 AKQQAIFSVIPRL
+203 ITKQQAIFSVIPRL

-272 YQQSDRFNLGLLQLA
+272 YQQSDRFNLGLLKLA
-287 TDDRQITFGQDDAS
+287 TDDRRITFGQDDAS
-301 PIGLPHASAVKIQS
+301 PIGLPHASAVKLQS
-315 SIAAQKLQQQA
+315 SIAAQQKQKQA

-332 DEIASLLLTRYYLQ
+332 DEIATLLLTRYYLQ
-346 QSSWQPK
+346 QSGWQPK
-353 VYLHYTSPKAEGADM
+353 VYLHYASPEAEGADM

-377 ALRNQLKLMGASE
+377 ALRNQLKLMGVSE
-390 ASTPDSADLIC
+390 VSTPDSADLIC

-411 PSAKQAQEL
+411 PSAKQVQEL
-420 QQMLDKGYKVALID
+420 RQMLDQGYKVALVD

-439 EAEELMLPQLLA
+439 EAEELLLPQLLA
-451 NNVQIN
+451 NNVQVN

-474 ALAQGLLF
+474 ALAQGLIF

-489 QTAGADT
+489 QAAGAAADQ
-496 ERLAALYA
+496 LAALYA

-515 EDYYYQKLVHPKL
+515 EDYYYQKLVHPQL

-542 ASEDKTKT
+542 DSEDKTAT

-568 NLGRTPFYQQNGH
+568 NLGRTPFYQQNGQ
-581 SYYLRDLSVGTKLPW
+581 SYYLRDLSVGAKLPW

-606 WTDTGVKT
+606 WTHTGVKT

>member
-1 MAFSPLSPHFVR
+1 
-13 HLPRRGRQAVS
+13 
-24 FRNHFLTCPTGEGVS
+24 
-39 ECNELTEGEINLK
+39 
-52 YSLHFLSKDT
+52 
-62 LMRNSSKIIFMICSI
+62 MRNSSKIIFIICSI
-77 LLISGICL
+77 LLTSGICL
-85 RLALPSSTPLRLPQP
+85 RLALPSSTPLRLTQP
-100 TPTQSI
+100 PSSQSI

-132 ILPPKACLDNYR
+132 ILPPKAYLDNYR

-156 QINQSKYDYSIIS
+156 QTNQPKYDYSIIS

-184 TATPTEEDALLKHL
+184 TATPEEEDALLLQL
-198 QQLSP
+198 QQLTP
-203 AKQQAIFSVIPRL
+203 TKQQAIFSVIPRL

-251 QELRRTEAK
+251 QEL
-260 IPAKVLDKYRSR
+260 
-272 YQQSDRFNLGLLQLA
+272 
-287 TDDRQITFGQDDAS
+287 
-301 PIGLPHASAVKIQS
+301 
-315 SIAAQKLQQQA
+315 
-326 QLTYGA
+326 
-332 DEIASLLLTRYYLQ
+332 
-346 QSSWQPK
+346 
-353 VYLHYTSPKAEGADM
+353 
-368 PYMAVCVGA
+368 
-377 ALRNQLKLMGASE
+377 
-390 ASTPDSADLIC
+390 
-401 YVNCGNDDFR
+401 
-411 PSAKQAQEL
+411 
-420 QQMLDKGYKVALID
+420 QQMLDQGYKVALID

-439 EAEELMLPQLLA
+439 EAEELLLPQLLA
-451 NNVQIN
+451 HNVQIN
-457 KLAAYAAW
+457 RLAAYAAW

-489 QTAGADT
+489 QAAGADT
-496 ERLAALYA
+496 ELLAALYA

-528 RQKLEAF
+528 RQTLEAF
-535 GINPVEL
+535 GTDPVEL
-542 ASEDKTKT
+542 DSEAKTAT

-568 NLGRTPFYQQNGH
+568 NLGRTPFYQQNGQ
-581 SYYLRDLSVGTKLPW
+581 SYYLRDLSVGAKLPW

>member
-1 MAFSPLSPHFVR
+1 
-13 HLPRRGRQAVS
+13 
-24 FRNHFLTCPTGEGVS
+24 
-39 ECNELTEGEINLK
+39 
-52 YSLHFLSKDT
+52 
-62 LMRNSSKIIFMICSI
+62 MRNLSKIILIICSI
-77 LLISGICL
+77 LLVKGLCL
-85 RLALPSSTPLRLPQP
+85 HQALPSSTPLQLAQP
-100 TPTQSI
+100 TPTQSV

-116 CSTMVQKLGAL
+116 CSTMVQKLGTL

-132 ILPPKACLDNYR
+132 ILPPKSYLDNYQ
-144 TPSDRQKLLQWL
+144 TPSDRQKLFQWL
-156 QINQSKYDYSIIS
+156 QTNQLLCDYSIIS

-184 TATPTEEDALLKHL
+184 TATPSEEDELLK
-198 QQLSP
+198 QLRQLP
-203 AKQQAIFSVIPRL
+203 ITKQQAIFSVIPRL

-272 YQQSDRFNLGLLQLA
+272 YQQSDRFNLGLLKLA
-287 TDDRQITFGQDDAS
+287 TDDRRITFGQDDAS
-301 PIGLPHASAVKIQS
+301 PIGLPHASAVKLQS
-315 SIAAQKLQQQA
+315 SIAAQQKQKQA

-332 DEIASLLLTRYYLQ
+332 DEIATLLLTRYYLQ
-346 QSSWQPK
+346 QSGWQPK
-353 VYLHYTSPKAEGADM
+353 IYLHYASPEAEGADM

-377 ALRNQLKLMGASE
+377 ALRNQLKLMGVSE
-390 ASTPDSADLIC
+390 VSTPDSADLIC

-411 PSAKQAQEL
+411 PSAKQVQEL
-420 QQMLDKGYKVALID
+420 RQMLDQGYKVALVD

-439 EAEELMLPQLLA
+439 EAEELLLPQLLA
-451 NNVQIN
+451 NNVQVN

-474 ALAQGLLF
+474 ALAQGLIF

-489 QTAGADT
+489 QAAGAAADQ
-496 ERLAALYA
+496 LAALYA

-515 EDYYYQKLVHPKL
+515 EDYYYQKLVHPQL

-542 ASEDKTKT
+542 DSEDKTAT

-568 NLGRTPFYQQNGH
+568 NLGRTPFYQQNGQ
-581 SYYLRDLSVGTKLPW
+581 SYYLRDLSVGAKLPW

-606 WTDTGVKT
+606 WTHTGVKT

>member
-1 MAFSPLSPHFVR
+1 
-13 HLPRRGRQAVS
+13 
-24 FRNHFLTCPTGEGVS
+24 
-39 ECNELTEGEINLK
+39 
-52 YSLHFLSKDT
+52 
-62 LMRNSSKIIFMICSI
+62 MRNSSKIILTICSI
-77 LLISGICL
+77 LLVAGICL
-85 RLALPSSTPLRLPQP
+85 RLSLPSSTPYQLKQP
-100 TPTQSI
+100 EATQSV

-116 CSTMVQKLGAL
+116 CSTMVQKLGTL
-127 AGLNV
+127 TGLNV
-132 ILPPKACLDNYR
+132 ILPPKSYLDNYQ
-144 TPSDRQKLLQWL
+144 TPSDRQKLFQWL
-156 QINQSKYDYSIIS
+156 QTNQLLCDYSIIS

-184 TATPTEEDALLKHL
+184 TATPSEEDELLKQL
-198 QQLSP
+198 QELP
-203 AKQQAIFSVIPRL
+203 ITKQQAIFSVIPRL

-238 ADMVRITGSFALT
+238 ADMVRITGSFAPT

-260 IPAKVLDKYRSR
+260 IPAKVLEKYRSR
-272 YQQSDRFNLGLLQLA
+272 YQQSDRFNLGLLKLA

-301 PIGLPHASAVKIQS
+301 PIGLPHASAVRLQS
-315 SIAAQKLQQQA
+315 SITSQQKQKQA

-332 DEIASLLLTRYYLQ
+332 DEIATLLLTRYYLQ
-346 QSSWQPK
+346 QSGWQPK
-353 VYLHYTSPKAEGADM
+353 VYLHYASPEAEGADM

-377 ALRNQLKLMGASE
+377 ALRNQLQLLGATE
-390 ASTPDSADLIC
+390 VTTPAAADLIC
-401 YVNCGNDDFR
+401 YINCGNDDYR
-411 PSAKQAQEL
+411 PSAKQAQEI
-420 QQMLDKGYKVALID
+420 QQLLDQGYKIALVD

-439 EAEELMLPQLLA
+439 EAEELLLPQLLA
-451 NNVQIN
+451 NNVQVN

-489 QTAGADT
+489 QAADADT
-496 ERLAALYA
+496 DQLAALYA

-528 RQKLEAF
+528 RQTLEAF
-535 GINPVEL
+535 GTNPVEL
-542 ASEDKTKT
+542 DSEDKTAT
-550 EQYIQGKLSLQAY
+550 EQSIQGKLSLQAY

-568 NLGRTPFYQQNGH
+568 NLGRTPFYQQNGQ
-581 SYYLRDLSVGTKLPW
+581 SYYLRDLSVGIKLPW

-606 WTDTGVKT
+606 WTHTGVKT

>member
-1 MAFSPLSPHFVR
+1 
-13 HLPRRGRQAVS
+13 
-24 FRNHFLTCPTGEGVS
+24 
-39 ECNELTEGEINLK
+39 
-52 YSLHFLSKDT
+52 
-62 LMRNSSKIIFMICSI
+62 MRNSSKIIFIICSI
-77 LLISGICL
+77 MLISGICL
-85 RLALPSSTPLRLPQP
+85 RLTLPSSTPLKLKQQP
-100 TPTQSI
+100 PTQSI

-132 ILPPKACLDNYR
+132 ILPPKAYLDNYR

-156 QINQSKYDYSIIS
+156 QTNQPKYDYSIIS

-184 TATPTEEDALLKHL
+184 TAAPAEEDALLKQL
-198 QQLSP
+198 QQFAP

-251 QELRRTEAK
+251 QELRRTGAK
-260 IPAKVLDKYRSR
+260 IPPKVLEKYRSR
-272 YQQSDRFNLGLLQLA
+272 YQQSDRFNLGLLKLA
-287 TDDRQITFGQDDAS
+287 TDDRRITFGQDDAS
-301 PIGLPHASAVKIQS
+301 PIGLPHASAVRLQS
-315 SIAAQKLQQQA
+315 SIAAQKMQQQA

-332 DEIASLLLTRYYLQ
+332 DEIASLLLVRYYLQ
-346 QSSWQPK
+346 QSNWQPK
-353 VYLHYTSPKAEGADM
+353 VYLKYASAHSEGADM

-377 ALRNQLKLMGASE
+377 ALHNQLQLIGATE
-390 ASTPDSADLIC
+390 VTTPAAADLIC
-401 YVNCGNDDFR
+401 YINCGNDDYR
-411 PSAKQAQEL
+411 PSAKQAQEI
-420 QQMLDKGYKVALID
+420 QQLLNQGYKVALID

-439 EAEELMLPQLLA
+439 EAEELLLPQLLA
-451 NNVQIN
+451 HNVQIN
-457 KLAAYAAW
+457 RLAAYAAW

-489 QTAGADT
+489 QAAGADI

-515 EDYYYQKLVHPKL
+515 EDYYYQKLVHPPL
-528 RQKLEAF
+528 RQTLEAF
-535 GINPVEL
+535 GTNPVEL
-542 ASEDKTKT
+542 DSEDKTAT

-563 KLLHD
+563 RLLHD
-568 NLGRTPFYQQNGH
+568 NLGRTPFYQQNGQR
-581 SYYLRDLSVGTKLPW
+581 YYLRDLSVGVKLPW
-596 ARIFEVELQV
+596 ARIFEAELQV
-606 WTDTGVKT
+606 CTHTGVKT

>member
-1 MAFSPLSPHFVR
+1 
-13 HLPRRGRQAVS
+13 
-24 FRNHFLTCPTGEGVS
+24 
-39 ECNELTEGEINLK
+39 
-52 YSLHFLSKDT
+52 
-62 LMRNSSKIIFMICSI
+62 MRNSSKIILTICSI
-77 LLISGICL
+77 LLVAGICL
-85 RLALPSSTPLRLPQP
+85 RLSLPSSTPLQLAQA
-100 TPTQSI
+100 TPTQSV

-132 ILPPKACLDNYR
+132 ILPPKSYLDNYQ
-144 TPSDRQKLLQWL
+144 TPADRQKLFQWL
-156 QINQSKYDYSIIS
+156 QTNQLLCDYSIIS

-184 TATPTEEDALLKHL
+184 TATPSEEDALLKQL
-198 QQLSP
+198 QELP
-203 AKQQAIFSVIPRL
+203 ITKQQAIFSVIPRL

-272 YQQSDRFNLGLLQLA
+272 YQQSDRFNLGLLKLA

-301 PIGLPHASAVKIQS
+301 PIGLPHASAVRLQS
-315 SIAAQKLQQQA
+315 SITAQQKQKQA

-346 QSSWQPK
+346 QSGWQPK
-353 VYLHYTSPKAEGADM
+353 VYLHYTSPKAESADM

-377 ALRNQLKLMGASE
+377 ALRNQLKLIGASE
-390 ASTPDSADLIC
+390 VSTPDSADLIC
-401 YVNCGNDDFR
+401 YINCGNDDFR
-411 PSAKQAQEL
+411 PSAKQEQEL
-420 QQMLDKGYKVALID
+420 QQMLNQGYKVALID

-439 EAEELMLPQLLA
+439 EAEELLMPQLLA
-451 NNVQIN
+451 HNVQIN

-489 QTAGADT
+489 QAADADAD
-496 ERLAALYA
+496 RMAALYA

-515 EDYYYQKLVHPKL
+515 EDYYYQKLVHPQL
-528 RQKLEAF
+528 RQTLESF
-535 GINPVEL
+535 STNPVEL
-542 ASEDKTKT
+542 DSEDKTAT

-568 NLGRTPFYQQNGH
+568 NLGRTPFYQQNGQ
-581 SYYLRDLSVGTKLPW
+581 SYYLSDLSVGAKLPW
-596 ARIFEVELQV
+596 ARIFEAELQV
-606 WTDTGVKT
+606 WTHTGLKT

>member
-1 MAFSPLSPHFVR
+1 
-13 HLPRRGRQAVS
+13 
-24 FRNHFLTCPTGEGVS
+24 
-39 ECNELTEGEINLK
+39 
-52 YSLHFLSKDT
+52 
-62 LMRNSSKIIFMICSI
+62 MRNSSKIIFIICSI

-85 RLALPSSTPLRLPQP
+85 RLVLPSSTPLRLKQQP
-100 TPTQSI
+100 PTQSI

-156 QINQSKYDYSIIS
+156 QTNQPKYDYSIIS
-169 ADNLLHGGLLAARMN
+169 ADNLLHGGLLSARMN
-184 TATPTEEDALLKHL
+184 TATPSEEDELLE
-198 QQLSP
+198 QLP
-203 AKQQAIFSVIPRL
+203 ITRQQAIFSVIPRL

-260 IPAKVLDKYRSR
+260 IPPKVLEKYRSR
-272 YQQSDRFNLGLLQLA
+272 YQQSDRFNLGLLKLA
-287 TDDRQITFGQDDAS
+287 TDDRRITFGQDDAS
-301 PIGLPHASAVKIQS
+301 PIGLPHASAVKLQS

-332 DEIASLLLTRYYLQ
+332 DEIASLLLVRYYLQ
-346 QSSWQPK
+346 QSNWQPK
-353 VYLHYTSPKAEGADM
+353 VYLHYASPKAEGADM

-377 ALRNQLKLMGASE
+377 ALRNQLKLIGASE
-390 ASTPDSADLIC
+390 VSTPDSADLIC

-420 QQMLDKGYKVALID
+420 QQMLDQDYKVALID
-434 SSANF
+434 SSTNF
-439 EAEELMLPQLLA
+439 EAEELLLPQLLA
-451 NNVQIN
+451 NNVPIN

-496 ERLAALYA
+496 ERLAALFA

-515 EDYYYQKLVHPKL
+515 EDYYYQKLVHPPL
-528 RQKLEAF
+528 RQTLESF
-535 GINPVEL
+535 GTNPVEL
-542 ASEDKTKT
+542 DSEEKTAT

-568 NLGRTPFYQQNGH
+568 NLGRTPFYQQNGQ
-581 SYYLRDLSVGTKLPW
+581 SYYLRDLSVGAKLPW

>member
-1 MAFSPLSPHFVR
+1 
-13 HLPRRGRQAVS
+13 
-24 FRNHFLTCPTGEGVS
+24 
-39 ECNELTEGEINLK
+39 
-52 YSLHFLSKDT
+52 
-62 LMRNSSKIIFMICSI
+62 MRNSSKIIFIICSI

-85 RLALPSSTPLRLPQP
+85 RLALPSSTPLRLKQQP
-100 TPTQSI
+100 PTQSI

-156 QINQSKYDYSIIS
+156 QTNQPKYDYSIIS
-169 ADNLLHGGLLAARMN
+169 ADNLLHGGLLSARMN
-184 TATPTEEDALLKHL
+184 TATPSEEDELLE
-198 QQLSP
+198 QLP
-203 AKQQAIFSVIPRL
+203 ITRQQAIFSVIPRL

-260 IPAKVLDKYRSR
+260 IPPKVLEKYRSR
-272 YQQSDRFNLGLLQLA
+272 YQQSDRFNLGLLKLA
-287 TDDRQITFGQDDAS
+287 TDDRRITFGQDDAS
-301 PIGLPHASAVKIQS
+301 PIGLPHTSAVKLQS

-332 DEIASLLLTRYYLQ
+332 DEIASLLLVRYYLQ
-346 QSSWQPK
+346 QSNWQPK
-353 VYLHYTSPKAEGADM
+353 VYLHYASPKAEGADM

-377 ALRNQLKLMGASE
+377 ALRNQLKLIGASE
-390 ASTPDSADLIC
+390 VSTPDSADLIC

-420 QQMLDKGYKVALID
+420 QQMLDQDYKVALID
-434 SSANF
+434 SSTNF
-439 EAEELMLPQLLA
+439 EAEELLLPQLLA
-451 NNVQIN
+451 NNVPIN

-489 QTAGADT
+489 QTAGADP
-496 ERLAALYA
+496 ERLAALFV

-515 EDYYYQKLVHPKL
+515 EDYYYQKLVHPQL
-528 RQKLEAF
+528 RQTLEAF
-535 GINPVEL
+535 GTNPVEL
-542 ASEDKTKT
+542 DSEDKTAT

-568 NLGRTPFYQQNGH
+568 NLGRTPFYQQNGQ
-581 SYYLRDLSVGTKLPW
+581 SYYLRDLSVGAKLPW

>member
-1 MAFSPLSPHFVR
+1 
-13 HLPRRGRQAVS
+13 
-24 FRNHFLTCPTGEGVS
+24 
-39 ECNELTEGEINLK
+39 
-52 YSLHFLSKDT
+52 
-62 LMRNSSKIIFMICSI
+62 MRNLSKIILIICSI
-77 LLISGICL
+77 LLVTGLCL
-85 RLALPSSTPLRLPQP
+85 HQALPSSIPLKLKQP
-100 TPTQSI
+100 TPTQSV

-116 CSTMVQKLGAL
+116 CSTMVQKLGTL
-127 AGLNV
+127 ASLNV
-132 ILPPKACLDNYR
+132 ILPPKSYLDNYQ
-144 TPSDRQKLLQWL
+144 TPSDRQKLFPWL
-156 QINQSKYDYSIIS
+156 QKNQPLCDYSIIS

-184 TATPTEEDALLKHL
+184 TATPSEEDELLK
-198 QQLSP
+198 QLRQLP
-203 AKQQAIFSVIPRL
+203 ITRQQAIFSVIPRL

-238 ADMVRITGSFALT
+238 ADIVRITGSFALT

-272 YQQSDRFNLGLLQLA
+272 YQQSDRFNMGLLTLA
-287 TDDRQITFGQDDAS
+287 TNDRRITFGQDDAS
-301 PIGLPHASAVKIQS
+301 PIGLPHASAVKLQS

-332 DEIASLLLTRYYLQ
+332 DEIASLLLVRYYLQ
-346 QSSWQPK
+346 QSNWQPK
-353 VYLHYTSPKAEGADM
+353 VYLHYASPKAESADM

-390 ASTPDSADLIC
+390 VSTPDSADLIC

-420 QQMLDKGYKVALID
+420 QQMLNQGYRVALVD

-439 EAEELMLPQLLA
+439 EAEELLLPQLLA
-451 NNVQIN
+451 NNVPIN

-496 ERLAALYA
+496 ERLAALFV

-515 EDYYYQKLVHPKL
+515 EDYYYQKLVHPQL
-528 RQKLEAF
+528 RQTLEAF
-535 GINPVEL
+535 GTNPVEL
-542 ASEDKTKT
+542 DSEDKTAT

-568 NLGRTPFYQQNGH
+568 NLGRTPFYQQNGQ
-581 SYYLRDLSVGTKLPW
+581 SYYLRDLSVGAKLPW

-606 WTDTGVKT
+606 WTHTGVKT

>member
-1 MAFSPLSPHFVR
+1 
-13 HLPRRGRQAVS
+13 
-24 FRNHFLTCPTGEGVS
+24 
-39 ECNELTEGEINLK
+39 
-52 YSLHFLSKDT
+52 
-62 LMRNSSKIIFMICSI
+62 MRNSSKIIFIICSI
-77 LLISGICL
+77 MLISGICL
-85 RLALPSSTPLRLPQP
+85 RLTLPSSTPLKLKQQP
-100 TPTQSI
+100 PTQSI

-132 ILPPKACLDNYR
+132 ILPPKAYLDNYR

-156 QINQSKYDYSIIS
+156 QTNQPKYDYSIIS

-184 TATPTEEDALLKHL
+184 TAAPAEEDALLKQL
-198 QQLSP
+198 QQFAP

-272 YQQSDRFNLGLLQLA
+272 YQQSDRFNLGLLKLA
-287 TDDRQITFGQDDAS
+287 TDDRRITFGQDDAS
-301 PIGLPHASAVKIQS
+301 PIGLPHASAVRLQS

-332 DEIASLLLTRYYLQ
+332 DEIASLLLVRYYLQ
-346 QSSWQPK
+346 QSNWQPK
-353 VYLHYTSPKAEGADM
+353 VYLHYASPKAESADM

-401 YVNCGNDDFR
+401 YINCGNYDFR

-420 QQMLDKGYKVALID
+420 QQLLDQGYKVALID

-439 EAEELMLPQLLA
+439 EAEELLLPQLLA
-451 NNVQIN
+451 HNVQIN

-515 EDYYYQKLVHPKL
+515 EDYYYQKLVHPPL
-528 RQKLEAF
+528 RQTLEAF

-542 ASEDKTKT
+542 NSEDKTAT

-568 NLGRTPFYQQNGH
+568 NLGRTPFYQQNGQ
-581 SYYLRDLSVGTKLPW
+581 SYYLRDLSVGVKLPW

-606 WTDTGVKT
+606 WTHTGVKT

>member
-1 MAFSPLSPHFVR
+1 M
-13 HLPRRGRQAVS
+13 
-24 FRNHFLTCPTGEGVS
+24 
-39 ECNELTEGEINLK
+39 
-52 YSLHFLSKDT
+52 
-62 LMRNSSKIIFMICSI
+62 
-77 LLISGICL
+77 LISGICL
-85 RLALPSSTPLRLPQP
+85 RLALPSSTPLRLKQQP
-100 TPTQSI
+100 PTQSI

-156 QINQSKYDYSIIS
+156 QTNQPKYDYSIIS
-169 ADNLLHGGLLAARMN
+169 ADNLLHGGLLSARMN
-184 TATPTEEDALLKHL
+184 TATPSEEDELLE
-198 QQLSP
+198 QLP
-203 AKQQAIFSVIPRL
+203 ITRQQAIFSVIPRL

-260 IPAKVLDKYRSR
+260 IPPKVLEKYRSR
-272 YQQSDRFNLGLLQLA
+272 YQQSDRFNLGLLKLA
-287 TDDRQITFGQDDAS
+287 TDDRRITFGQDDAS
-301 PIGLPHASAVKIQS
+301 PIGLPHASAVRLQS
-315 SIAAQKLQQQA
+315 SIAAQKMQQQA

-332 DEIASLLLTRYYLQ
+332 DEIASLLLVRYYLQ
-346 QSSWQPK
+346 QSNWQPK
-353 VYLHYTSPKAEGADM
+353 VYLYYASPKAESADM

-401 YVNCGNDDFR
+401 YINCGNDDFR

-420 QQMLDKGYKVALID
+420 KQMLDQGYKVALID

-439 EAEELMLPQLLA
+439 EAEELLLPQLLA
-451 NNVQIN
+451 HNVQIN
-457 KLAAYAAW
+457 RLAAYAAW

-489 QTAGADT
+489 QAAGAAADQ
-496 ERLAALYA
+496 LAALYA

-515 EDYYYQKLVHPKL
+515 EDYYYQKLVHPQL
-528 RQKLEAF
+528 RQTLEAF
-535 GINPVEL
+535 GTNPVEL
-542 ASEDKTKT
+542 DSEDKTAT

-563 KLLHD
+563 RLLHD
-568 NLGRTPFYQQNGH
+568 NLGRTPFYQQNGQ
-581 SYYLRDLSVGTKLPW
+581 SYYLRDLSVGAKLPW

-606 WTDTGVKT
+606 WTHTGVKT

>member
-1 MAFSPLSPHFVR
+1 MQTNQPL
-13 HLPRRGRQAVS
+13 
-24 FRNHFLTCPTGEGVS
+24 
-39 ECNELTEGEINLK
+39 
-52 YSLHFLSKDT
+52 
-62 LMRNSSKIIFMICSI
+62 
-77 LLISGICL
+77 
-85 RLALPSSTPLRLPQP
+85 
-100 TPTQSI
+100 
-106 LLLPLDSRPV
+106 
-116 CSTMVQKLGAL
+116 
-127 AGLNV
+127 
-132 ILPPKACLDNYR
+132 
-144 TPSDRQKLLQWL
+144 
-156 QINQSKYDYSIIS
+156 YDYSIIS

-184 TATPTEEDALLKHL
+184 TAAPAEEDALLKQL
-198 QQLSP
+198 QQFAP

-260 IPAKVLDKYRSR
+260 IPAKVLNKYRSR
-272 YQQSDRFNLGLLQLA
+272 YQQSDRFNLGLLKLV

-301 PIGLPHASAVKIQS
+301 PIGLPHASAVRLQS
-315 SIAAQKLQQQA
+315 SIAAQKQQQQA

-332 DEIASLLLTRYYLQ
+332 DEIAAMLLTRYYLQ

-353 VYLHYTSPKAEGADM
+353 VYLHYASPKAEGADM

-401 YVNCGNDDFR
+401 YINCGNDDFR

-420 QQMLDKGYKVALID
+420 QQMLDQDYKVALID

-439 EAEELMLPQLLA
+439 EAEELLLPQLLA
-451 NNVQIN
+451 HNVQIN

-489 QTAGADT
+489 QTACADT
-496 ERLAALYA
+496 ERLAALFA

-515 EDYYYQKLVHPKL
+515 EDYYYQKLVHPQL

-542 ASEDKTKT
+542 DSEDKTAT

-568 NLGRTPFYQQNGH
+568 NLGRTPFYQQNSH
-581 SYYLRDLSVGTKLPW
+581 SYYLRDLTVGAKLPW

-606 WTDTGVKT
+606 WTDTSVKT